1 MNKIR
6 IKGAAQ
12 HNLKNINVDIP
23 RDQLVVITGVSGSGK
38 SSLAFDTIYAEGQR
52 RYVESLSTYARQFIG
67 QMDKPDVESIEGLSP
82 AIAIEQRAAAH
93 NPRSTVGTVTEIYD
107 YLRLLFARVGIPHC
121 HKCGREIKSQSIDA
135 MLEMILA
142 YPVGQRL
149 TILAPLARGKK
160 GEFQK
165 EFKKL
170 LKDGYVRVRVDG
182 EVRELAEEII
192 LDKNKRH
199 DIDVVIDRLIVK
211 EGIRKRLRDSLE
223 TASGL
228 SDGLVR
234 VALIGGEEVLFS
246 ERYACPDCGVSLTE
260 LAPRMFSFNSP
271 YGACPDCGGLGTRMY
286 FAEELVVPDT
296 SLSVREGAIVPWSGR
311 HSLHYFQTIDAL
323 AEHYGF
329 DINTPF
335 EKLPEAIRNALLR
348 GSGDEKI
355 RFYADRGGRRYF
367 HTRPFEG
374 VLNQLDRRYK
384 ETTSLHIRLD
394 LSRYINL
401 RECPTCLGARLKKES
416 LSITVGGK
424 NIYEVCRMPIRACL
438 DFLLAIPFTPQEIQV
453 TERVMKEIRQ
463 RLCFLLDVGMD
474 YLSLDRASG
483 SLSGGEGQRIRL
495 ATQIGSGLVG
505 VLYVLDEPTV
515 GLHQRDNVRLIATL
529 KRLRDMGNTV
539 LVVEHDQDMMME
551 SDQIIDI
558 GPGAGVDGGEVV
570 FQGTPAEIC
579 ASPTSLTG
587 AFLSGRKSI
596 ALPSRRRSGTGRHIV
611 IEGAHEHNLRE
622 IDIRIPVGVVTAVTG
637 VSGSGKSTMVIET
650 LYKVLARRFNL
661 EKTGG
666 GKIRRIV
673 DLGGI
678 ERIILMNQQPIGR
691 TPRSN
696 PATYTGIFSPIRD
709 LFTGLPESRLRG
721 YKPGRFSFNVK
732 GGRCEACEGN
742 GLIKIEMHFLPDV
755 YVTCDVC
762 HGHRFNPDTLDV
774 RYKDKN
780 IAEVLDMTVQ
790 QALGF
795 FEHIPAIRGKL
806 QLLYDVGL
814 GYIRLGQSA
823 TTLSGGEAQRIKLS
837 RELGKR
843 MNSNT
848 LYILDEP
855 TIGLH
860 FSDIQKLMEVLMR
873 LVDMGNTVLV
883 IEHNLDVIKSAD
895 HIIDLGPEGGPG
907 GGRIIASG
915 TPEEVSRIKHSYT
928 GQFLRKVLATERHG
942 ESQGIP
948 TVSPENTGIDAGFSI
963 DGKGRLPLECP

>member
-1 MNKIR
+1 
-6 IKGAAQ
+6 
-12 HNLKNINVDIP
+12 
-23 RDQLVVITGVSGSGK
+23 
-38 SSLAFDTIYAEGQR
+38 AFDTIYAEGQR

-82 AIAIEQRAAAH
+82 AIAIEQRTAAH

-107 YLRLLFARVGIPHC
+107 HLRLLFARIGVPHC
-121 HKCGREIKSQSIDA
+121 FKCGKEIKSQTIDM
-135 MLEMILA
+135 MLETILA
-142 YPVGQRL
+142 YPPNTRV
-149 TILAPLARGKK
+149 TILAPIARGKK

-165 EFKKL
+165 ELKKL
-170 LKDGYVRVRVDG
+170 LKEGYVRVRVDG
-182 EVRELAEEII
+182 EVRELAEEIT
-192 LDKNKRH
+192 LDKNRRH
-199 DIDVVIDRLIVK
+199 DIDVVIDRLVIK

-228 SDGLVR
+228 SEGLAR
-234 VALIGGEEVLFS
+234 IGVAGGEEVLFS
-246 ERYACPDCGVSLTE
+246 ERYACPDCGVSITE

-286 FAEELVVPDT
+286 FDEGLVVPDPEI
-296 SLSVREGAIVPWSGR
+296 SIREGAIVPWSGR
-311 HSLHYFQTIDAL
+311 HSLRYFQTIDTL
-323 AEHYGF
+323 AGHYGF

-335 EKLPEAIRNALLR
+335 QELPAKIRDVLLR
-348 GSGDEKI
+348 GSGEEKI

-367 HTRPFEG
+367 YTRPFEG

-384 ETTSLHIRLD
+384 ETTSLHVRMD

-416 LSITVGGK
+416 LSVTIGGK
-424 NIYEVCRMPIRACL
+424 SICEVCRLPIRECL
-438 DFLLAIPFTPQEIQV
+438 DFLTAIPLSPQEIHV
-453 TERVMKEIRQ
+453 TERVMKEIRL
-463 RLCFLLDVGMD
+463 RLRFLLDVGMD

-539 LVVEHDQDMMME
+539 LVVEHDQDMMMA

-570 FQGTPAEIC
+570 FQGTPEEIC
-579 ASPTSLTG
+579 RSGFSLTG
-587 AFLSGRKSI
+587 AYLSGRKSI
-596 ALPSRRRSGTGRHIV
+596 AIPEKRRSLTGRFIV
-611 IEGAHEHNLRE
+611 LEGANEHNLRDV
-622 IDIRIPVGVVTAVTG
+622 DIRIPIGVFTAVTG

-650 LYKVLARRFNL
+650 LYKALARRLNQ
-661 EKTGG
+661 ERTGG
-666 GKIRRIV
+666 GKVRHIA

-696 PATYTGIFSPIRD
+696 PVTYTGIFSPIRD

-721 YKPGRFSFNVK
+721 YKPGRFSFNVR

-762 HGHRFNPDTLDV
+762 HGKRFNLDTLEV

-780 IAEVLDMTVQ
+780 IAEVLEMTVQ
-790 QALGF
+790 QALVF
-795 FEHIPAIRGKL
+795 FENIPAIRSKL

-843 MNSNT
+843 MNSHT

-860 FSDIQKLMEVLMR
+860 FADIQKLLDVLMR
-873 LVDMGNTVLV
+873 LVDRGNTLVV

-907 GGRIIASG
+907 GGRIIATG
-915 TPEEVSRIKHSYT
+915 TPEQVAAEAGSYT
-928 GQFLRKVLATERHG
+928 GQFLRKIL
-942 ESQGIP
+942 
-948 TVSPENTGIDAGFSI
+948 
-963 DGKGRLPLECP
+963 

>member
-1 MNKIR
+1 MDRIK

-12 HNLKNINVDIP
+12 HNLKNVSVDIP
-23 RDQLVVITGVSGSGK
+23 RDRLVVITGVSGSGK

-67 QMDKPDVESIEGLSP
+67 QMDKPEVESIEGLSP
-82 AIAIEQRAAAH
+82 AIAIEQRTAAH

-107 YLRLLFARVGIPHC
+107 YLRLLFARIGVPHC
-121 HKCGREIKSQSIDA
+121 HLCGKEIKSQSIDA
-135 MLEMILA
+135 MLETLLA
-142 YPVGQRL
+142 YPTNARL
-149 TILAPLARGKK
+149 TIMAPLARGKK

-165 EFKKL
+165 ELKKL
-170 LKDGYVRVRVDG
+170 LKEGYVRVRVDG
-182 EVRELAEEII
+182 DLRELAEEIV

-223 TASGL
+223 TAAGL

-234 VALIGGEEVLFS
+234 VALAGGGELLFS
-246 ERYACPDCGVSLTE
+246 ERYACPDCGVSITE

-286 FAEELVVPDT
+286 FDEELVVPDAG
-296 SLSVREGAIVPWSGR
+296 LSVREGAIMPWSGR

-323 AEHYGF
+323 AEHYKF

-335 EKLPEAIRNALLR
+335 QKLPATIQHVLLH
-348 GSGDEKI
+348 GSGDEKV
-355 RFYADRGGRRYF
+355 RFYADRGGRRFFY
-367 HTRPFEG
+367 TRPFEG

-384 ETTSLHIRLD
+384 ETTSLHVRLD

-401 RECPTCLGARLKKES
+401 RDCPTCEGARLKKES
-416 LSITVGGK
+416 LAVRIAGK

-438 DFLLAIPFTPQEIQV
+438 DFLMATPLSPQEVQV

-463 RLCFLLDVGMD
+463 RLRFLLDVGMD
-474 YLSLDRASG
+474 YLSLERSSG

-515 GLHQRDNVRLIATL
+515 GLHQRDNIRLIATL

-551 SDQIIDI
+551 SDQIIDM

-570 FQGTPAEIC
+570 FQGTPEEIC
-579 ASPTSLTG
+579 ASAVSLTG
-587 AFLSGRKSI
+587 AYLSGRKSI
-596 ALPSRRRSGTGRHIV
+596 ALPEKRRLAKGRWIV
-611 IEGAHEHNLRE
+611 LEGAHEHNLRE
-622 IDIRIPVGVVTAVTG
+622 IDIRIPVGIFTAVTG

-650 LYKVLARRFNL
+650 LYKALARRINQ
-661 EKTGG
+661 EKTAS
-666 GKIRRIV
+666 GKIRRIA

-696 PATYTGIFSPIRD
+696 PVTYTGIFSHIRD
-709 LFTGLPESRLRG
+709 LFTGLPEARLRG

-762 HGHRFNPDTLDV
+762 HGNRFNLDTLDV

-795 FEHIPAIRGKL
+795 FENIPAIRGKL

-843 MNSNT
+843 TNSNT
-848 LYILDEP
+848 LYVLDEP

-860 FSDIQKLMEVLMR
+860 FADIQKLLDVLMR
-873 LVDMGNTVLV
+873 LVDMGNTVVV

-895 HIIDLGPEGGPG
+895 YLIDLGPEGGPG
-907 GGRIIASG
+907 GGRIVATG
-915 TPEEVSRIKHSYT
+915 TPEAVAAVEESYT
-928 GQFLRKVLATERHG
+928 GRFLRKI
-942 ESQGIP
+942 IP
-948 TVSPENTGIDAGFSI
+948 
-963 DGKGRLPLECP
+963 

>member
-1 MNKIR
+1 MDTIR

-12 HNLKNINVDIP
+12 HNLKNINLDIP
-23 RDQLVVITGVSGSGK
+23 RDRLVVITGVSGSGK

-82 AIAIEQRAAAH
+82 AIAIEQRTAAH

-107 YLRLLFARVGIPHC
+107 YLRLLFARIGVPHC
-121 HKCGREIKSQSIDA
+121 YKCGREIRSQSIDT
-135 MLEMILA
+135 MLETILA
-142 YPVGQRL
+142 WSVNTRL
-149 TILAPLARGKK
+149 TIMAPLARGKK

-165 EFKKL
+165 ELKRL
-170 LKDGYVRVRVDG
+170 LKEGYVRVRIDG
-182 EVRELAEEII
+182 DLRELAEEIA

-199 DIDVVIDRLIVK
+199 DIDVVIDRLIIK

-223 TASGL
+223 TAASL

-234 VALIGGEEVLFS
+234 VAVAGGEEVLFS
-246 ERYACPDCGVSLTE
+246 ERYACPDCGVSITE

-271 YGACPDCGGLGTRMY
+271 YGACPDCSGLGTRM
-286 FAEELVVPDT
+286 FFDEELVVPDRG
-296 SLSVREGAIVPWSGR
+296 LSIREGAILPWSGR

-323 AEHYGF
+323 AAHYGF

-335 EKLPEAIRNALLR
+335 EKLPEQIRDVLLR
-348 GSGDEKI
+348 GSGEENI
-355 RFYADRGGRRYF
+355 RFYTDRGGRRYF
-367 HTRPFEG
+367 YTHPFEG
-374 VLNQLDRRYK
+374 ILNQLDRRYR
-384 ETTSLHIRLD
+384 ETTSLHVRMD

-401 RECPTCLGARLKKES
+401 RECPTCLGTRLKPEI
-416 LSITVGGK
+416 LSVTVGGK
-424 NIYEVCRMPIRACL
+424 NIYEVCRLPIRECL
-438 DFLLAIPFTPQEIQV
+438 AFLMAIPLSPQELQV

-463 RLCFLLDVGMD
+463 RLQFLLDVGMD
-474 YLSLDRASG
+474 YLSLERSSG

-515 GLHQRDNVRLIATL
+515 GLHQRDNIRLIATL

-551 SDQIIDI
+551 SDQIVDI
-558 GPGAGVDGGEVV
+558 GPGAGVDGGWVV

-579 ASPTSLTG
+579 RSETSLTG
-587 AFLSGRKSI
+587 AYLSGRRAI
-596 ALPSRRRSGTGRHIV
+596 AVPRSRRPPTGRFIV
-611 IEGAHEHNLRE
+611 LEGAYEHNLKDV
-622 IDIRIPVGVVTAVTG
+622 DIRIPVGLFTAVTG

-650 LYKVLARRFNL
+650 LYKALSRRLNQ
-661 EKTGG
+661 ERGGG
-666 GKIRRIV
+666 GKVRRV
-673 DLGGI
+673 ADLGGV

-696 PATYTGIFSPIRD
+696 PVTYTGVFSHIRD

-762 HGHRFNPDTLDV
+762 HGHRFNRDTLEV

-780 IAEVLDMTVQ
+780 IAEVLDMTVREG
-790 QALGF
+790 LTF
-795 FEHIPAIRGKL
+795 FENIPAIRSKL
-806 QLLYDVGL
+806 QLLHDVGL

-837 RELGKR
+837 RELGKKT
-843 MNSNT
+843 NHNT
-848 LYILDEP
+848 LYVLDEP

-860 FSDIQKLMEVLMR
+860 FADIEKLLDVLMR
-873 LVDMGNTVLV
+873 LVDMGNTIVV
-883 IEHNLDVIKSAD
+883 IEHNLDMIKSAD
-895 HIIDLGPEGGPG
+895 HIIDLGPEGGPH

-915 TPEEVSRIKHSYT
+915 TPEEVARTEGSYT
-928 GQFLRKVLATERHG
+928 GQFLRKVLA
-942 ESQGIP
+942 
-948 TVSPENTGIDAGFSI
+948 
-963 DGKGRLPLECP
+963 C

>member
-1 MNKIR
+1 MDRIK

-12 HNLKNINVDIP
+12 HNLKNVSVDIP
-23 RDQLVVITGVSGSGK
+23 RDRLVVITGVSGSGK

-67 QMDKPDVESIEGLSP
+67 QMDKPEVESIEGLSP
-82 AIAIEQRAAAH
+82 AIAIEQRTAAH

-107 YLRLLFARVGIPHC
+107 YLRLLFARIGVPHC
-121 HKCGREIKSQSIDA
+121 HLCGKEIKSQSIDT
-135 MLEMILA
+135 MLETLLA
-142 YPVGQRL
+142 YPTNARL
-149 TILAPLARGKK
+149 TIMAPLARGKK

-165 EFKKL
+165 ELRKL
-170 LKDGYVRVRVDG
+170 LKEGYVRVRVDG
-182 EVRELAEEII
+182 DLRELAEEII

-199 DIDVVIDRLIVK
+199 DIDVVIDRLIIK

-223 TASGL
+223 TAAGL

-234 VALIGGEEVLFS
+234 VALAGGGEVLFS
-246 ERYACPDCGVSLTE
+246 ERYACPDCGVSITE

-286 FAEELVVPDT
+286 FDEELVVPDAG
-296 SLSVREGAIVPWSGR
+296 LSVREGAIMPWSGR

-323 AEHYGF
+323 ADHYEF

-335 EKLPEAIRNALLR
+335 QKLPAPIQHVLLH
-348 GSGDEKI
+348 GSGDEQI
-355 RFYADRGGRRYF
+355 RFYADRGGRRFFY
-367 HTRPFEG
+367 TRPFEG

-384 ETTSLHIRLD
+384 ETTSLHVRLD

-401 RECPTCLGARLKKES
+401 RDCPTCEGARLKKES
-416 LSITVGGK
+416 LAVRIAGK

-438 DFLLAIPFTPQEIQV
+438 DFLMAIPLSAQEAQV

-463 RLCFLLDVGMD
+463 RLRFLLDVGMD
-474 YLSLDRASG
+474 YLSLERSSG

-551 SDQIIDI
+551 SDQIIDM

-570 FQGTPAEIC
+570 FQGTPEEIC
-579 ASPTSLTG
+579 ASAVSLTG
-587 AFLSGRKSI
+587 AYLSGRKSI
-596 ALPSRRRSGTGRHIV
+596 PLPQKRRSATKRWIV
-611 IEGAHEHNLRE
+611 LEGAHEHNLRE
-622 IDIRIPVGVVTAVTG
+622 IDIRIPVGIFTAVTG

-650 LYKVLARRFNL
+650 LYKALARRINQ
-661 EKTGG
+661 EKTAS
-666 GKIRRIV
+666 GKIRRIA

-696 PATYTGIFSPIRD
+696 PVTYTGIFSHIRD
-709 LFTGLPESRLRG
+709 LFTGLPEARLRG

-762 HGHRFNPDTLDV
+762 RGKRFNLDTLDV

-795 FEHIPAIRGKL
+795 FENIPAIRGKL

-843 MNSNT
+843 TNSNT
-848 LYILDEP
+848 LYVLDEP

-860 FSDIQKLMEVLMR
+860 FADIQKLLDVLMR
-873 LVDMGNTVLV
+873 LVDMGNTVVV

-895 HIIDLGPEGGPG
+895 YLIDLGPEGGPG
-907 GGRIIASG
+907 GGRIVATG
-915 TPEEVSRIKHSYT
+915 TPEAVAAVEESYT
-928 GQFLRKVLATERHG
+928 GRFLREILH
-942 ESQGIP
+942 
-948 TVSPENTGIDAGFSI
+948 
-963 DGKGRLPLECP
+963 

>member
-1 MNKIR
+1 MNTIK
-6 IKGAAQ
+6 IKGASQ
-12 HNLKNINVDIP
+12 HNLRHINVDIP
-23 RDQLVVITGVSGSGK
+23 RDRLVVITGVSGSGK

-82 AIAIEQRAAAH
+82 AIAIEQRTAAH

-107 YLRLLFARVGIPHC
+107 HLRLLFARIGVPHC
-121 HKCGREIKSQSIDA
+121 TECGKEIQSQTIDK
-135 MLEMILA
+135 MLETILA
-142 YPVGQRL
+142 YPPNARV
-149 TILAPLARGKK
+149 TILAPIARGKK

-165 EFKKL
+165 ELKTL
-170 LKDGYVRVRVDG
+170 LKKGYVRVRVDG
-182 EVRELAEEII
+182 EVRELAEEISI
-192 LDKNKRH
+192 DKNKRH
-199 DIDVVIDRLIVK
+199 DIDVVIDRLVIKAGV
-211 EGIRKRLRDSLE
+211 RKRLRDSLE

-228 SDGLVR
+228 SEGLVR
-234 VALIGGEEVLFS
+234 VGLAGGGEALFS
-246 ERYACPDCGVSLTE
+246 ERYACPDCGVSITE

-271 YGACPDCGGLGTRMY
+271 YGACADCGGLGTRT
-286 FAEELVVPDT
+286 FFDEDLVVPDMGI
-296 SLSVREGAIVPWSGR
+296 SVREGAIVPWSGR
-311 HSLHYFQTIDAL
+311 HSLQYFQMIDTL
-323 AEHYGF
+323 AGHYGF

-335 EKLPEAIRNALLR
+335 QELPERIREVLLR

-355 RFYADRGGRRYF
+355 RFHADRGGRRYF

-374 VLNQLDRRYK
+374 VLHQLDRRYR
-384 ETTSLHIRLD
+384 ETTSNAVRMD

-416 LSITVGGK
+416 LSVTVGGK
-424 NIYEVCRMPIRACL
+424 NLWEVCRLPIRECL
-438 DFLLAIPFTPQEIQV
+438 DFLTAIPLSPQELLV
-453 TERVMKEIRQ
+453 TERVMKEIRL
-463 RLCFLLDVGMD
+463 RLRFLLDVGMD
-474 YLSLDRASG
+474 YLSLERSSG

-570 FQGTPAEIC
+570 FQGTPEEIC
-579 ASPTSLTG
+579 RSEVSLTG
-587 AFLSGRKSI
+587 AYLSGRKAI
-596 ALPSRRRSGTGRHIV
+596 AVPETRRSVTGQFIV
-611 IEGAHEHNLRE
+611 LEGANEHNLRNV
-622 IDIRIPVGVVTAVTG
+622 DIRIPVGIFTAVTG

-650 LYKVLARRFNL
+650 LYKALARRLNQ
-661 EKTGG
+661 ERTGG
-666 GKIRRIV
+666 GKIRRIA

-696 PATYTGIFSPIRD
+696 PVTYTGVFSHIRD

-762 HGHRFNPDTLDV
+762 RGHRFNLDTLDV

-790 QALGF
+790 QALLF
-795 FEHIPAIRGKL
+795 FENIPSIRSKL

-837 RELGKR
+837 RELAKR
-843 MNSNT
+843 TNSHT

-860 FSDIQKLMEVLMR
+860 FADIQKLLEVLMR
-873 LVDMGNTVLV
+873 LVDMGNTIVV
-883 IEHNLDVIKSAD
+883 IEHNLDIIKCAD

-907 GGRIIASG
+907 GGRIIAAG
-915 TPEEVSRIKHSYT
+915 TPEEVARTEGSYT
-928 GQFLRKVLATERHG
+928 GQFLRKIL
-942 ESQGIP
+942 
-948 TVSPENTGIDAGFSI
+948 
-963 DGKGRLPLECP
+963 